1 MHSREHHY
9 GYCNIS
15 VNCTWL
21 LQASAA
27 ISMLQQFIASNDNDG
42 DVLDE
47 DSLLEDSLLE
57 NTS

>member
-1 MHSREHHY
+1 M
-9 GYCNIS
+9 S

-21 LQASAA
+21 LQASVA
-27 ISMLQQFIASNDNDG
+27 ISRLQQFIASNDNDG

-47 DSLLEDSLLE
+47 DSLFE

>member
-1 MHSREHHY
+1 M
-9 GYCNIS
+9 S

-27 ISMLQQFIASNDNDG
+27 ISTLQQFIASNDNDG

-47 DSLLEDSLLE
+47 DSLLEDSLFE